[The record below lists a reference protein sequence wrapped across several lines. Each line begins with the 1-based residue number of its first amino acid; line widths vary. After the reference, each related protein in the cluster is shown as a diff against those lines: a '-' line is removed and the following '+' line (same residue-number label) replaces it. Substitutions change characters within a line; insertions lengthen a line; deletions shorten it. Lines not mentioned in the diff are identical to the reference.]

1 MRLKLALVAA
11 FCLAF
16 PLSASANLRTV
27 NICQLPV
34 HAQLRTV
41 NICQTGPPL
50 TQQVCLCEI
59 RCGRP
64 VIWYFPVPHV
74 MCFPGP

>member
-11 FCLAF
+11 LCLAF
-16 PLSASANLRTV
+16 PLSASANLRTE
-27 NICQLPV
+27 NICQS
-34 HAQLRTV
+34 
-41 NICQTGPPL
+41 GPPL